1 MTNYSLYKLFRPL
14 GNCANVS
21 CKQLIDKTEAELR
34 EAEANISKPKTC
46 VSHFTWRRICII

>member
-1 MTNYSLYKLFRPL
+1 MTNYCFYKPFRPL

-34 EAEANISKPKTC
+34 EAEANISMSKTL
-46 VSHFTWRRICII
+46 VSHFTWRICMI